1 MEKVLVMYFF
11 SGKFLGPKILGVIL
25 SIMQHHRNSDSLD
38 SGYIQIYRSAFAQ
51 QNALKINK
59 KQCRKNHFT
68 KQMFALFYQCQKN
81 LIFVSFLDKI
91 PLNYIFQRTVQ
102 HTPKIQQLRYKRK
115 ACVTI
120 TTNATLNA
128 VLVQKKI
135 TNLLSATVW
144 RIQIRRQHFLDC
156 GKLDFFHFS
165 VHLFFCQSM

>member
-51 QNALKINK
+51 QYALKINK

-68 KQMFALFYQCQKN
+68 KQMFALFYQCQKRIDN
-81 LIFVSFLDKI
+81 SFLDKI
-91 PLNYIFQRTVQ
+91 PLNCIFQSSVQ

-144 RIQIRRQHFLDC
+144 IQIRRQHFLDC
-156 GKLDFFHFS
+156 GELDFFHFS